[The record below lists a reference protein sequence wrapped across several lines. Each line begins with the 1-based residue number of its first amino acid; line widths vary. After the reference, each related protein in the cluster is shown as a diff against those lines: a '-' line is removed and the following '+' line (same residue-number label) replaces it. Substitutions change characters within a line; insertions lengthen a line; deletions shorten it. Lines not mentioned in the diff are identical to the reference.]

1 MSTHAQTAPYI
12 RAGNDVSAIM
22 RQVIY
27 ALLPGT
33 FALFWFFGWGAVSN
47 LVLAIVFAGLLEALM
62 LKLRHRPLQ
71 PFISDYSV
79 VVTAWLLALSM
90 PAFAPWW
97 LILLGMAF
105 AVILAKHIYGG
116 LGQNPFNPAMVGY
129 AALLISYPVEM
140 TAWVTPI
147 AGSFM
152 EISLSQTLAQVFTSS
167 GMGGWDGITQATPLD
182 AVKTNIGLDQS
193 IASTLSQTTLGWLN
207 ITGSGWEAISLA
219 YLLGGLWLLYRRII
233 SWHIPVTMLLVL
245 AVIAG
250 VFWLI
255 DSDVY
260 ASPLF
265 HLLSG
270 GVMLGAFFIATDP
283 VSASTTPVGKIV
295 FAAGI
300 AFFVYVIRAWGGYPD
315 AIAFAVLLMNMA
327 VPLIDYYTQ
336 PRVYGTPGMLDRW
349 FGGRKP

>member
-1 MSTHAQTAPYI
+1 MNNHPQSAPYI
-12 RAGNDVSAIM
+12 SAGNDVSTVM

-47 LVLAIVFAGLLEALM
+47 LVLGISFAWLLEALM
-62 LKLRHRPLQ
+62 LKLRHRPLK
-71 PFISDYSV
+71 PFLSDYSV
-79 VVTAWLLALSM
+79 IVTAWLLAVSM

-140 TAWVTPI
+140 TAWVAPM
-147 AGSFM
+147 AGSFA
-152 EISLSQTLAQVFTSS
+152 EVSLSQTLAQVFGS
-167 GMGGWDGITQATPLD
+167 GATWDGITQATPLD
-182 AVKTNIGLDQS
+182 AVKTNISLDQTVS
-193 IASTLSQTTLGWLN
+193 STLSQMTTGWLN

-219 YLLGGLWLLYRRII
+219 YLAGGLWLLYRGVI
-233 SWHIPVTMLLVL
+233 SWHIPITMLVVL
-245 AVIAG
+245 ALIAG
-250 VFWLI
+250 IFWLI

-270 GVMLGAFFIATDP
+270 GAILGAFFIATDP
-283 VSASTTPVGKIV
+283 VSGSTTPVGKIV

-300 AFFVYVIRAWGGYPD
+300 AFFVYVIRTWGGYPD

-336 PRVYGTPGMLDRW
+336 PRVYGTAGVLDRLLG
-349 FGGRKP
+349 GGRKP

>member
-1 MSTHAQTAPYI
+1 MNSNPQSAPYI
-12 RAGNDVSAIM
+12 RANDDVSAVM

-33 FALFWFFGWGAVSN
+33 FAMFWFFGWGAVSN
-47 LVLAIVFAGLLEALM
+47 LVLGIGFAWVLEALM
-62 LKLRHRPLQ
+62 LKVRHRPLQ
-71 PFISDYSV
+71 PFLSDYSV
-79 VVTAWLLALSM
+79 IVTAWLLALSL
-90 PAFAPWW
+90 PAFSPWW

-140 TAWVTPI
+140 TAWVTPL
-147 AGSFM
+147 AGSFAD
-152 EISLSQTLAQVFTSS
+152 ISLSQTLAQVFSS
-167 GMGGWDGITQATPLD
+167 SATWDGMTQATPLD
-182 AVKTNIGLDQS
+182 AVKTNISLDQS
-193 IASTLSQTTLGWLN
+193 VASTLNNMTTGWLN

-219 YLLGGLWLLYRRII
+219 YLAGGIWLLYRRII
-233 SWHIPVTMLLVL
+233 SWHIPITLLVVL
-245 AVIAG
+245 AAISG
-250 VFWLI
+250 IFWLI

-260 ASPLF
+260 ASPWF

-270 GVMLGAFFIATDP
+270 GAMLGAFFIATDP

-300 AFFVYVIRAWGGYPD
+300 AFFIYVIRTWGGYPD

-327 VPLIDYYTQ
+327 APLIDYYTQ
-336 PRVYGTPGMLDRW
+336 PRVYGTSGMLNRL